1 RIAGFQVG
9 ASFTPDSGKQGAS
22 FGERDD
28 DGDFENVVALAAN
41 YVANYNGLSVV
52 LSIFGEFGD
61 GEPDTSSPGNSTGG
75 TSVGDVETHGIGATI
90 GYGGAT
96 LGAGYVDL
104 NEAGI
109 PSVRQ
114 ALGEDAGRWWNVGAG
129 YTSGPWGVSVG
140 YYEATLGNVSGLS
153 DTENSVVSI
162 DADYAVAPGWNVTGS
177 LNFIDA
183 ENIGRTLADNSDQNN
198 GHVLILYNRFNF

>member
-1 RIAGFQVG
+1 M
-9 ASFTPDSGKQGAS
+9 
-22 FGERDD
+22 
-28 DGDFENVVALAAN
+28 
-41 YVANYNGLSVV
+41 SVV

-61 GEPDTSSPGNSTGG
+61 GEPDTSTIGNSDGG
-75 TSVGDVETHGIGATI
+75 TSVGDVETLGIGGIISI
-90 GYGGAT
+90 GGVT
-96 LGAGYVDL
+96 FGAGYVDL

-109 PSVRQ
+109 TSDNQ

-129 YTSGPWGVSVG
+129 YTSGPWGGSIG
-140 YYEATLGNVSGLS
+140 YYEATLGNRSGLA

-183 ENIGRTLADNSDQNN
+183 ENIGRTTTDNS